1 MAVNNSEPALAD
13 QILEELKGLGD
24 PVRAEHS
31 QRFFKTGP
39 GEYGAGDV
47 FLGIRV
53 PRQRALA
60 KRYRLATRED
70 ALLLLH
76 SPYHE
81 ARLTAL
87 FLLVGLFNKV
97 DPVGRTQLY
106 EDYLA
111 NVAYINNWDLVD
123 SSALQIVGHYL
134 FDKDRSHLVTL
145 AHSPDL
151 WERRIAIIATYYFIR
166 QSEFKDTLIISGTLL
181 HDQEDLIHKAVGWM
195 LREVGNRSR
204 STEESFLLEHYQ
216 TMPRTMLRY
225 AIEKFPE
232 ERRQAYLKGIL

>member
-1 MAVNNSEPALAD
+1 MPKLVD
-13 QILEELKGLGD
+13 QILEELKAMGD

-31 QRFFKTGP
+31 QRFFKTAP
-39 GEYGAGDV
+39 GEYGAGDI

-53 PRQRALA
+53 PLQRSLA
-60 KRYRLATRED
+60 KRFKMASRED
-70 ALLLLH
+70 ALELLH
-76 SPYHE
+76 SKYHE

-87 FLLVGLFNKV
+87 FLLVNLFDKA
-97 DPVGRTQLY
+97 DSAGKTQIY
-106 EDYLA
+106 QDYLT

-134 FDKDRSHLVTL
+134 FDKDRIHLQNL
-145 AHSPDL
+145 AQSSDL

-166 QSEFKDTLIISGTLL
+166 QYEFQNTLEISELLL
-181 HDQEDLIHKAVGWM
+181 HDSEDLIHKAVGWM

-204 STEESFLLEHYQ
+204 PTEDEFLLSHYKS
-216 TMPRTMLRY
+216 MPRTMLRY

-232 ERRQAYLKGIL
+232 ERRQAYLKGTL